1 MTARGSRIALSTVFL
16 LALLHAPAVAGR
28 AAAQEAP
35 RFGGVL
41 KAAMIGEPPTLDTH
55 TTTATIAY
63 QVGWHMFESLYTLDR
78 GYAPI
83 PMLAESHTVAD
94 GGRRYTVTLR
104 KGVRFHNGKE
114 LTAADALASVTRWGR
129 LHTTGKTVWKVV
141 EAAEAK
147 DSHTLVIHLKEPSGS
162 LLYALASPYLA
173 IYPKSVVDAAGDAPI
188 KEYVGTG
195 PYRFVEHKPD
205 RHIRLAR
212 FKEYSARPE
221 PPNGTGGKRTA
232 YVDEIQFVPVP
243 DVAVRLAGIE
253 TGEYHFAQS
262 PKQDQYDRLKANPQ
276 IALDIVKLG
285 AWIVAAPNHKQGVM
299 TNKKVRQAMQAVLD
313 MEPIMSAAVGHKA
326 FYRLDGALYFP
337 EQSLWHSPAGV
348 TGYNLRNKERARA
361 LLRESGYAGQPVR
374 WITTKEYEYM
384 YNSAL
389 VARQQMEEVGF
400 KVDLQVLDWATLVQ
414 RRSKPELWDVFT
426 TGITFSADPALTSNL
441 QCNWPGWW
449 CNEEKERLLGEL
461 VREADTKKRRA
472 LIERIQAVFYED
484 VGRVKMGD
492 FFILLVTRDLKGF
505 EPSPFLHFWNA
516 GIAK

>member
-1 MTARGSRIALSTVFL
+1 MTTRRSWIACIPA
-16 LALLHAPAVAGR
+16 ALLVVLLTDWAS
-28 AAAQEAP
+28 AQEAP
-35 RFGGVL
+35 RSGGVL

-63 QVGWHMFESLYTLDR
+63 QIGWHIFESLYTYDKN
-78 GYAPI
+78 YAPI
-83 PMLAESHTVAD
+83 PMLAESHTITD
-94 GGRRYTVTLR
+94 GGRRYTISLR

-114 LTAADALASVTRWGR
+114 LTAADALASVSRWGR
-129 LHTTGKTVWKVV
+129 LHTTGKTIWKIV

-162 LLYALASPYLA
+162 LLYALASPHVA
-173 IYPKSVVDAAGDAPI
+173 IYPKSVADAAGDAPI

-195 PYRFVEHKPD
+195 PFRFVEHKPD
-205 RHIRLAR
+205 RHIKVAR
-212 FKEYSARPE
+212 FKEYAARPE
-221 PPNGTGGKRTA
+221 APNGVGGKRTA
-232 YVDEIQFVPVP
+232 YVDEILFMPVP

-253 TGEYHFAQS
+253 AGEYHFAQS
-262 PKQDQYDRLKANPQ
+262 PKQDQYDRLKASPRLG
-276 IALDIVKLG
+276 LDIVKLG
-285 AWIVAAPNHKQGVM
+285 AWITAAPNHKEGVM
-299 TNKKVRQAMQAVLD
+299 SNKKVRQAMQAVLD

-326 FYRLDGALYFP
+326 FFRLDGALYFP
-337 EQSLWHSPAGV
+337 EQALWHSSAGV
-348 TGYNLRNKERARA
+348 TGYNLRNKDRARA
-361 LLRESGYAGQPVR
+361 LLREAGYAGQPVR

-414 RRSKPELWDVFT
+414 RRNKPELWDIFT
-426 TGITFSADPALTSNL
+426 TGITLSPDPALSANL

-449 CNEEKERLLGEL
+449 CHEEKDRLLGEL
-461 VREADTKKRRA
+461 VRETDPKKRRA

-484 VGRVKMGD
+484 VGRIKMGD

-516 GIAK
+516 GIVK